1 MALSMIP
8 NPKKTVVIDF
18 SIAEIK
24 QAIVKIPSQFDKNY
38 TLDKQ
43 NDLLNQFTF
52 SATEFLSLGVYVDIN
67 LNYVTETKTSIEIE
81 VRRKIGAFDQTFEV
95 QKANQHIQKLFTG
108 ISTLLTKQKQI
119 EVPFKTI
126 DVFSKSSGDKNLN
139 MDYAIGYKG
148 SYESNS
154 IKHIIYVVH
163 LINGKC
169 GVQIIMDMT
178 ESVFNNYVNEF
189 ISTIRSI
196 KKK

>member
-1 MALSMIP
+1 MKYSLILFIAFFICITQTTGQIKIDEAKIQLTLPNASWKFIKKDNLGDNRFLYSCKRAPITDNDGKKIIP
-8 NPKKTVVIDF
+8 NI
-18 SIAEIK
+18 SI
-24 QAIVKIPSQFDKNY
+24 
-38 TLDKQ
+38 
-43 NDLLNQFTF
+43 
-52 SATEFLSLGVYVDIN
+52 
-67 LNYVTETKTSIEIE
+67 VTEPVPENTDLIEY
-81 VRRKIGAFDQTFEV
+81 
-95 QKANQHIQKLFTG
+95 
-108 ISTLLTKQKQI
+108 STQKQI